1 MALPKSMFHRIHLIE
16 GTTGALYDEEEE
28 QFVIDNND
36 VTHHGTAELLLD
48 EQGKKIRFNK
58 FNKDFDVLAESQDV
72 FVKHLQAS
80 KSYLAML
87 QTGLPEDLLKY
98 LENPDQFQIVEASDC
113 VKDSV
118 ESVAQSNKNSSNSHL
133 PSRESQ

>member
-1 MALPKSMFHRIHLIE
+1 MSTYRICIVDTASAL
-16 GTTGALYDEEEE
+16 
-28 QFVIDNND
+28 V
-36 VTHHGTAELLLD
+36 
-48 EQGKKIRFNK
+48 FNTYESA
-58 FNKDFDVLAESQDV
+58 VESQDV

>member
-1 MALPKSMFHRIHLIE
+1 MILIMVQLNYFLRNRKKDKMVE
-16 GTTGALYDEEEE
+16 RCQSSCRGDESA
-28 QFVIDNND
+28 V
-36 VTHHGTAELLLD
+36 
-48 EQGKKIRFNK
+48 
-58 FNKDFDVLAESQDV
+58 ESQDV
-72 FVKHLQAS
+72 FVKHLLAS

-118 ESVAQSNKNSSNSHL
+118 ESVAQSNSHL

>member
-1 MALPKSMFHRIHLIE
+1 MMVERCQSSCRGDESAVKS
-16 GTTGALYDEEEE
+16 
-28 QFVIDNND
+28 QN
-36 VTHHGTAELLLD
+36 
-48 EQGKKIRFNK
+48 
-58 FNKDFDVLAESQDV
+58 V
-72 FVKHLQAS
+72 FVEHLQAS

-113 VKDSV
+113 AKDSV